1 MLQKIKRTLF
11 NFTFITTLFLSFPK
25 KSFAAFHDPATL
37 EDLETVFSTF
47 VVSITT
53 VLGFVS
59 LIMVIV
65 GGFKYI
71 TSQGD
76 PKAMSSAKNTIT
88 WAILGLVFIIIS
100 WLILVFL
107 GNFTGLNLTKFCIGA
122 IGTDCDIRT
131 K

>member
-1 MLQKIKRTLF
+1 MLRKIKRTLF
-11 NFTFITTLFLSFPK
+11 NFTFITILFLSSPQ

-47 VVSITT
+47 LTTITT

-76 PKAMSSAKNTIT
+76 PKAISSARNTIT
-88 WAILGLVFIIIS
+88 WAIIGLVFVIIS
-100 WLILVFL
+100 WLILVFI
-107 GNFTGLNLTKFCIGA
+107 GKFTGLNLTKFCIGTA
-122 IGTDCDIRT
+122 GNDCEIQT